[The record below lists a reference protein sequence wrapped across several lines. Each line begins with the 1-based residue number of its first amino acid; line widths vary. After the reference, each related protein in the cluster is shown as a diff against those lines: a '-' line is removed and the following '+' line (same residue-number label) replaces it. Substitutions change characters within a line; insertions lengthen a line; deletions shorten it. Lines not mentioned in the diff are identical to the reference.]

1 MQTRS
6 GKTYTIASSL
16 EDNKQKPQPKIEIN
30 VDNRGTLATALLQ
43 PRQISN
49 ELAKFLGKPLGTRM
63 LRTDVSRCIN
73 SYIARNKL
81 QDPMNG
87 RVINADKNLSK
98 LLKLG
103 KNDELTYFNIQR
115 CLSHHFIRLT

>member
-6 GKTYTIASSL
+6 GKTYTIASSS
-16 EDNKQKPQPKIEIN
+16 EKNKPKVDIN
-30 VDNRGTLATALLQ
+30 VDNRARSLSSLVQ

-63 LRTDVSRCIN
+63 LRTDVARCIN
-73 SYIARNKL
+73 SYIATNKL

-87 RVINADKNLSK
+87 RLINADKNLSK

-115 CLSHHFIRLT
+115 YLSPHFTHVT

>member
-103 KNDELTYFNIQR
+103 KNDEITYFNIQR
-115 CLSHHFIRLT
+115 YLSPHFTHVT